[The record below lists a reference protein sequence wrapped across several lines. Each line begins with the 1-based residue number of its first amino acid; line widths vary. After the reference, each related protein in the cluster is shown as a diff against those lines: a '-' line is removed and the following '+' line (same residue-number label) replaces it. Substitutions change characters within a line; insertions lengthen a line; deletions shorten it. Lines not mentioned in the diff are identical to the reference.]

1 MDDNK
6 IFKYILGHATREEKE
21 EFLNWIDESDD
32 NKQYYKKIRK
42 VWDMSLITADYVDNP
57 YESDFEIIRKRTI
70 GKNKHESFK
79 HRKLQHTLE
88 TIGKI
93 AAVAIVAV
101 LLSYFYFSVQQ
112 VRNALRSYLVQS
124 ISLDT
129 IYFVLIHSR

>member
-57 YESDFEIIRKRTI
+57 YESDFEIW
-70 GKNKHESFK
+70 
-79 HRKLQHTLE
+79 
-88 TIGKI
+88 KI
-93 AAVAIVAV
+93 P
-101 LLSYFYFSVQQ
+101 
-112 VRNALRSYLVQS
+112 YLK
-124 ISLDT
+124 
-129 IYFVLIHSR
+129 